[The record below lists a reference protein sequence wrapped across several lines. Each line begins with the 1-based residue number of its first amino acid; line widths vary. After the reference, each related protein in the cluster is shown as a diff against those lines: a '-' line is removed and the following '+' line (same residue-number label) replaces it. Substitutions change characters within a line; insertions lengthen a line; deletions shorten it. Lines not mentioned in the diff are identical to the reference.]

1 MKLGEGDV
9 QFGVNMPQILKID
22 GSIHDQ
28 TKKHRVKRHIKQ
40 SFIHDG
46 SRDRVSN
53 DRVPNDRVK
62 AFIILKSTL
71 HLNAIL
77 VSHVGRGLSFLTVL

>member
-46 SRDRVSN
+46 SRDRV
-53 DRVPNDRVK
+53 PNDRVK